1 MKFTKFTVGSILA
14 STGIVAMMSLASCS
28 GKSSNAAETDTVADT
43 VAEVV
48 EVPLTD
54 ADMDSI
60 DNALLAA
67 DFLAETVKPAIQP
80 NDTTPMAW
88 TKTESGLKYFTV
100 KEGTGA
106 QPTASDNVTVH
117 YTGRLVDGTVFD
129 SSVGRGE
136 PTTFPL
142 NAVIKGWTEGLQY
155 MKEGGKTVFYIPSNL
170 AYGET
175 RTPGGPIPP
184 NSNLIFE
191 VELIKV
197 N

>member
-175 RTPGGPIPP
+175 GTPGVPIPP